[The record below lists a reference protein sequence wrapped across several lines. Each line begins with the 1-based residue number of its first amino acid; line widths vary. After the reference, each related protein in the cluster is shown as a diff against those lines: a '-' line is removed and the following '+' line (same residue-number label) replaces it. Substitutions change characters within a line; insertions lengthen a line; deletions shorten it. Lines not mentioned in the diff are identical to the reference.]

1 MVVLEIMCC
10 GNASAASDINASADV
25 GCPSFQ
31 FVFVRGS
38 GQERNNGD
46 D

>member
-1 MVVLEIMCC
+1 MCC

-31 FVFVRGS
+31 FVFARGS

>member
-10 GNASAASDINASADV
+10 GNTSAASDINASTDV

>member
-10 GNASAASDINASADV
+10 GNASAASDNVSTDV

-31 FVFVRGS
+31 FVFARGS

>member
-10 GNASAASDINASADV
+10 GNASAASDINASIDV

-31 FVFVRGS
+31 FVFARGS

>member
-1 MVVLEIMCC
+1 MVVLGIMCC
-10 GNASAASDINASADV
+10 SNASAASDINMSTDV

-31 FVFVRGS
+31 FVFARGS

>member
-1 MVVLEIMCC
+1 MVVLGITCC
-10 GNASAASDINASADV
+10 SNASAASDINMSTDV

-31 FVFVRGS
+31 FVFARGS

>member
-10 GNASAASDINASADV
+10 GNASAASDINVLTDV
-25 GCPSFQ
+25 SCPSFQ
-31 FVFVRGS
+31 FVFARGS

>member
-1 MVVLEIMCC
+1 MVVLGIMCC
-10 GNASAASDINASADV
+10 SNASAVSDINASTDV

-31 FVFVRGS
+31 FVFARGS

>member
-10 GNASAASDINASADV
+10 GNASAASDINMSTDV
-25 GCPSFQ
+25 DCPSFQ

>member
-10 GNASAASDINASADV
+10 GNASAASDINVLTDV

-31 FVFVRGS
+31 FVFARGS

>member
-1 MVVLEIMCC
+1 VVVLEIMCC
-10 GNASAASDINASADV
+10 GNASAASDINVPADV

-31 FVFVRGS
+31 FVFARGS

>member
-10 GNASAASDINASADV
+10 GNASAASDINVSTNV

-31 FVFVRGS
+31 FVFALGS

>member
-31 FVFVRGS
+31 FVVARGS
-38 GQERNNGD
+38 GQERNNGGD
-46 D
+46 